1 MAAPMLVTCLQP
13 RVYQSFVRFPW
24 ARSLH
29 SSALICAGQEWRIK
43 HGFAR
48 SGSEY
53 GPLTDLPDWSF
64 ADGRPAPPWKGQSRR
79 KEENKELASRIV
91 MLSNEIDQ
99 GMKNWAEKQ
108 ENLKQQQLLKQKNQ
122 LKPKAIFKK
131 SSKS

>member
-1 MAAPMLVTCLQP
+1 MAAPMLVTRLQSGVLHSSL
-13 RVYQSFVRFPW
+13 RYTW
-24 ARSLH
+24 KRSLH
-29 SSALICAGQEWRIK
+29 SSALLCAGQDWRIG

-64 ADGRPAPPWKGQSRR
+64 VDGRPAPPWKGQTRR

-99 GMKNWAEKQ
+99 GMKKWTEKR
-108 ENLKQQQLLKQKNQ
+108 EILKEKDLLKQKNL
-122 LKPKAIFKK
+122 LKTKALFKK
-131 SSKS
+131 S